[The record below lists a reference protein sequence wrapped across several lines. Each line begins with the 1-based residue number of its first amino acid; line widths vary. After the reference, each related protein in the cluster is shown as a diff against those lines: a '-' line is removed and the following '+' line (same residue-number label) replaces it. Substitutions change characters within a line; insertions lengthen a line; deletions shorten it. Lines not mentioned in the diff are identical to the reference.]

1 MIWEAKEICHKY
13 VVLIFLKEESAFLIF
28 LLRDQP
34 LPVSV
39 QNVKF
44 LWRGSVSC
52 SPFKMGENKNILP
65 VTEDERSSHP

>member
-1 MIWEAKEICHKY
+1 MP
-13 VVLIFLKEESAFLIF
+13 FSFFF

-39 QNVKF
+39 QNLKF
-44 LWRGSVSC
+44 LWRGSVAC
-52 SPFKMGENKNILP
+52 SPFKMGENKNVLP